1 MAKTDAVV
9 FTGLQV
15 RKGSVFFP
23 AGNTSFSCDIA
34 ADPAV
39 GPTPGY
45 VLALQ
50 AGVHIDLSKL
60 TTGGLSPGLG
70 VIRNLLDPN
79 ESSNF
84 VEYGVFDKNSHKFYP
99 WNEALPGEQYPFRI
113 SQFFGYEMGSGVI
126 GTGTDGSNVC
136 FHVKGVGGDVPIYL
150 GVFAR

>member
-1 MAKTDAVV
+1 MASTDAVV

-23 AGNTSFSCDIA
+23 AGNTSFNCAIE

-45 VLALQ
+45 ILAPPG
-50 AGVHIDLSKL
+50 GVHIDLSKVSV
-60 TTGGLSPGLG
+60 GGLAPGLG
-70 VIRNLLDPN
+70 IIRNLLDPN
-79 ESSNF
+79 QSSNY
-84 VEYGVFDKNSHKFYP
+84 VEYGVFDQDLDRFFP

-113 SQFFGYEMGSGVI
+113 SRFFGFEMGSGVVT
-126 GTGTDGSNVC
+126 TGTIGSNVV
-136 FHVKGVGGDVPIYL
+136 FHVKGVGGSVPVFI